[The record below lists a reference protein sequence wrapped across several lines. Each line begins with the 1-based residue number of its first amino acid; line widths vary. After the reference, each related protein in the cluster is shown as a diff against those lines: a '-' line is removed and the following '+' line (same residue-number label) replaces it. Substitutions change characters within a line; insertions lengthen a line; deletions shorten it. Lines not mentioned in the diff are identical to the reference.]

1 MLPNH
6 VRVLH
11 ATKLGSYIRGSYIRV
26 SHATKSRQGLTCYQI
41 RVLHQGLTSGSYLLP
56 NHGRVF
62 HATTLT
68 CALQVC
74 PCTSRQGLTCY
85 QIRVSHATKSRQ
97 GLTCYQIRVLH
108 QRVLPATKS
117 RQGLPC
123 YHSDLCLTGVPLH
136 ITSGSYMLHRVGQN
150 RIPIHTIYDRVYDD
164 FSAAT
169 IPCCYSLLKI
179 PYIHRVCP
187 CVW

>member
-11 ATKLGSYIRGSYIRV
+11 ATKLGSYIRV
-26 SHATKSRQGLTCYQI
+26 LHQGLTCYQI
-41 RVLHQGLTSGSYLLP
+41 MAGSYMLPDKGLTSEGLTSGSYLLP

-62 HATTLT
+62 HATNLT

-150 RIPIHTIYDRVYDD
+150 RIPIHTVFDRMYGD
-164 FSAAT
+164 FPA
-169 IPCCYSLLKI
+169 KI
-179 PYIHRVCP
+179 PYIHRIYL
-187 CVW
+187 